1 MQIIHPQEPWQNIHP
16 DDIFDVV
23 NDQGVRCGRG
33 HVVYCYQ
40 PAIYPDKPVR
50 IYFTMECV
58 PEAEYMLYGALMG
71 RARQLRQQ
79 NPMEGAYVYT
89 NVEPKDTRLLNFCLY
104 NGLSV
109 GNSEELVRLHVPAD
123 GGPDA
128 FGCTFAPIPLG
139 TLEQQNALIARMT
152 QNGLSHITLPYL
164 QALTRNPVFVALGL
178 FYGGDNRAPA
188 GECIISGAPGCEPE
202 LVAIYITEPYRGNG
216 LGKRLL
222 RRALSFCGQSGV
234 PSVQARIM
242 AASQPQSRL
251 MRAFGS
257 EPLSQTLLFPGKEL

>member
-1 MQIIHPQEPWQNIHP
+1 MQVIHPSEPWQNIHP

-33 HVVYCYQ
+33 YVVYTYQ
-40 PAIYPDKPVR
+40 PAIYPDKPVQ
-50 IYFTMECV
+50 IYFSMECT

-79 NPMEGAYVYT
+79 NPREGAYVYT
-89 NVEPKDTRLLNFCLY
+89 NVLPQDSRLLNFCLY

-109 GNSEELVRLHVPAD
+109 GNSEELVRLHVPQD

-128 FGCTFAPIPLG
+128 FGCTFASIPLG
-139 TLEQQNALIARMT
+139 TLEQQNGLIARMA
-152 QNGLSHITLPYL
+152 QNGLGHITLPYL

-178 FYGGDNRAPA
+178 FYGGGKTPA
-188 GECIISGAPGCEPE
+188 AECIISGAPGCEPE
-202 LVAIYITEPYRGNG
+202 LVAIYVAEAYRRNG
-216 LGKRLL
+216 MGKRLL
-222 RRALSFCGQSGV
+222 RRALSFCAQSGV

-251 MRAFGS
+251 MRAFGG
-257 EPLSQTLLFPGKEL
+257 EQLSQTLLFPGKTL

>member
-1 MQIIHPQEPWQNIHP
+1 MQIIHPTEPWQNIHP

-40 PAIYPDKPVR
+40 PAIYPDRPGR
-50 IYFTMECV
+50 IYFSMECT

-79 NPMEGAYVYT
+79 NPNEGAYVYT
-89 NVEPKDTRLLNFCLY
+89 NVHPQDTRLMNFCLY

-109 GNSEELVRLHVPAD
+109 GNSEELVRLHVPQD
-123 GGPDA
+123 GGPDV
-128 FGCTFAPIPLG
+128 FGCTFATIPLN
-139 TLEQQNALIARMT
+139 TLDQQNALINRMAA
-152 QNGLSHITLPYL
+152 NGLNHINLPYL
-164 QALTRNPVFVALGL
+164 QALAKNPVFVALGV
-178 FYGGDNRAPA
+178 FYAADNRNPA
-188 GECIISGAPGCEPE
+188 AECIISGANGREPE
-202 LVAIYITEPYRGNG
+202 LVAIYTTAPLRGNG

-242 AASQPQSRL
+242 AASQPQTRL